1 MTSNNE
7 LINQLQWAIDHIE
20 NMTQAI
26 ELGVNERGQ
35 EAIFGLM
42 ANPALF
48 DIAEAKVMLDQ
59 LKEAT
64 NDK

>member
-1 MTSNNE
+1 MTSNKE
-7 LINQLQWAIDHIE
+7 LKSQLQWAIDHIE

-35 EAIFGLM
+35 AAIFGLM
-42 ANPALF
+42 AKPALF
-48 DIAEAKVMLDQ
+48 DVDEAKEL
-59 LKEAT
+59 LKEQV

>member
-7 LINQLQWAIDHIE
+7 LRNQLQWAIEHIE

-35 EAIFGLM
+35 EAIFVLM

-48 DIAEAKVMLDQ
+48 DIAEAKALLAQ
-59 LKEAT
+59 LEEKDCE
-64 NDK
+64 

>member
-1 MTSNNE
+1 MKTEE
-7 LINQLQWAIDHIE
+7 LKSQLQWAVDHIE

-42 ANPALF
+42 AKPALF
-48 DIAEAKVMLDQ
+48 DVEEAKEL
-59 LKEAT
+59 LKEKQ